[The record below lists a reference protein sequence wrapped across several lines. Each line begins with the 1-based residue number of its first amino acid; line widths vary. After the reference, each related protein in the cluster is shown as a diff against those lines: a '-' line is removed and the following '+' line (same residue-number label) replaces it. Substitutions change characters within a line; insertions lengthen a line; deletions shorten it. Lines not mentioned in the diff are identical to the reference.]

1 MKLLI
6 FFCATLS
13 LMAECAFNTST
24 FVANDNEVIDKKTG
38 LTWSRCS
45 LGQEWQKG
53 KGCSGE
59 VALIKREEA
68 NDRVR
73 LLGKGWR
80 LPTMDELSTLVDAR
94 CKSPVIN
101 STLFGK
107 LHDRG
112 DGANYL
118 SSSVYLEGDDA
129 IPTLF
134 YTINFLDGS
143 VDAHT
148 KSYMGAVRLVR

>member
-1 MKLLI
+1 
-6 FFCATLS
+6 
-13 LMAECAFNTST
+13 MAECAFHTSS
-24 FVANDNEVIDKKTG
+24 FVAHESEAIEKKTG

-53 KGCSGE
+53 KGCAGE
-59 VALIKREEA
+59 IVLMDRKEA
-68 NDRVR
+68 NDRAET
-73 LLGKGWR
+73 LGKGWR

-101 STLFGK
+101 SVLFGK
-107 LHDRG
+107 LHDTG
-112 DGANYL
+112 EGANYL
-118 SSSVYLEGDDA
+118 SASVYLEGDDV

-148 KSYMGAVRLVR
+148 KGYRGAVRLVR